1 MRQEGE
7 GKDHRQSPRQRSVST
22 PGSDSYYVEIDGDFD
37 RIAAEMLLLELERIG
52 KRHGAVVETRVK
64 RVVDADQK
72 GSA

>member
-1 MRQEGE
+1 
-7 GKDHRQSPRQRSVST
+7 VST

-64 RVVDADQK
+64 RVVDADRK